1 MAQTSFTECD
11 LQSLVTDSC
20 NQVIKQNVY
29 NQETADQVTE
39 QLIEDILKRLAERK
53 KDQDYKFL
61 VSAVIEQKIGA
72 GVHSVVASVWDNSM
86 DSYNVIK
93 WENPSYYVAVTI
105 FCLYIDK

>member
-1 MAQTSFTECD
+1 MTQTSFTECD

-53 KDQDYKFL
+53 KD
-61 VSAVIEQKIGA
+61 
-72 GVHSVVASVWDNSM
+72 
-86 DSYNVIK
+86 
-93 WENPSYYVAVTI
+93 
-105 FCLYIDK
+105 

>member
-1 MAQTSFTECD
+1 M
-11 LQSLVTDSC
+11 
-20 NQVIKQNVY
+20 
-29 NQETADQVTE
+29 
-39 QLIEDILKRLAERK
+39 
-53 KDQDYKFL
+53 
-61 VSAVIEQKIGA
+61 SAVIAQKIGA